1 MIEDT
6 PAGAER
12 KTGSESEEQASET
25 SASEASESG
34 ETQLND
40 LLDGAE
46 EVEDAGQSEENP
58 LLAQIAALESERDA
72 LKDQIL
78 RALAETENV
87 RKRANRQIEEERVY
101 AVERFARD
109 LLNVSDNLSRALIAL
124 PQEAR
129 AELSEAGKNLVEGV
143 ELTEK
148 DLHAV
153 MARHGVKPIDASP
166 GAPFD
171 PNLHQ
176 AVSQI
181 PSEHPAGSVAQAF
194 QSGWRIGDRTL
205 RAAMVAVSAGGGQAN
220 KQEPAAGDNESES
233 AS

>member
-1 MIEDT
+1 MNDET
-6 PAGAER
+6 PSGVE
-12 KTGSESEEQASET
+12 KEPELGPEGSTGDA
-25 SASEASESG
+25 ADGDA
-34 ETQLND
+34 QLDD
-40 LLDGAE
+40 LLDGAAQHPDDGPAAPE
-46 EVEDAGQSEENP
+46 EVDP
-58 LLAQIAALESERDA
+58 HLAQIAALEAERDG

-87 RKRANRQIEEERVY
+87 RKRANRQIEEERIY

-124 PQEAR
+124 PREAR
-129 AELSEAGKNLVEGV
+129 DALSDAGKNLVEGV

-153 MARHGVKPIDASP
+153 MARHGVVAIDASP
-166 GAPFD
+166 GATFD
-171 PNLHQ
+171 PNFHQ

-194 QSGWRIGDRTL
+194 QSGWKIGDRTL
-205 RAAMVAVSAGGGQAN
+205 RAAMVAVSAGNGQSR
-220 KQEPAAGDNESES
+220 KDEPAAEGAPESTS
-233 AS
+233 